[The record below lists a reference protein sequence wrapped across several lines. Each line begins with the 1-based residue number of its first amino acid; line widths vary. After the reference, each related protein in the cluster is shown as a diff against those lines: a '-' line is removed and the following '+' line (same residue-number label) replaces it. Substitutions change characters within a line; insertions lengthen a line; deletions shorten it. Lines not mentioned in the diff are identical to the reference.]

1 MKLKRI
7 ARLILSVFFMM
18 TVLLVAHAAFATP
31 STSAVPRPR
40 PVSAPE
46 IDPRLAL
53 EGLALA
59 GGCAIIVWKRVRR
72 KR

>member
-7 ARLILSVFFMM
+7 ARLVLSVFFMI
-18 TVLLVAHAAFATP
+18 TVLVVARAAFASPPT
-31 STSAVPRPR
+31 TAVPRPR

-46 IDPRLAL
+46 IDPRLAF

-59 GGCAIIVWKRVRR
+59 GGCAIIVWERVRR
-72 KR
+72 RR